1 MSRSTPSVL
10 LLALALA
17 VSAAPASAQHLRGWG
32 VKAGS
37 TLSSIQTE
45 LPSEDPEQRRGY
57 SAFVFG
63 EWAGAAPLSLVAEA
77 GYLERGY
84 SRDATIVVDDQA
96 FERRLDRRF
105 QYVSVA
111 ALARVTAGAMGL
123 VSPYV
128 AAGPRMNALVGN
140 RRGEGIEGYDYAAVV
155 WDASFGA
162 GVEARR
168 AVLEVRY
175 NVGLNNALQGDSWG
189 DTAYHRA
196 VDFVLGWKF

>member
-1 MSRSTPSVL
+1 MPRSTPSVL
-10 LLALALA
+10 LLTVALAI
-17 VSAAPASAQHLRGWG
+17 SSAPASAQHLRAWG
-32 VKAGS
+32 LKGAA

-63 EWAGAAPLSLVAEA
+63 EWAAAGPLSLVAEA

-84 SRDATIVVDDQA
+84 SRDASVAVDDRV
-96 FERRLDRRF
+96 FEHRLDKRF

-111 ALARVTAGAMGL
+111 ALARVTAGTLGP

-128 AAGPRMNALVGN
+128 VAGPRMNALVGN
-140 RRGEGIEGYDYAAVV
+140 RRGEGVPNYDYRPVV
-155 WDASFGA
+155 WDASIGA
-162 GVEARR
+162 GMEARH

-175 NVGLNNALQGDSWG
+175 NVGLNDALQGEWG
-189 DTAYHRA
+189 EPAYHRA